1 VILINL
7 NKEKNM
13 KLLKLILIF
22 ALGALAIGATLNYT
36 LIGLDWLFDLGLKEA
51 GHSNILDLLVALH
64 AKGVLILLV
73 WPLAGVISDYYEK
86 LVSK

>member
-1 VILINL
+1 
-7 NKEKNM
+7 M

-22 ALGALAIGATLNYT
+22 TLGALAIGATLNYT

-51 GHSNILDLLVALH
+51 GHSNILDLLLALH
-64 AKGVLILLV
+64 AKGIFILFV
-73 WPLAGVISDYYEK
+73 WPLCGVIANYYEK